1 MRNVLK
7 CICIFILFIIA
18 VFIQLFIF
26 DNMQLFGV
34 KPNLILIC
42 VIVVGLY
49 TNIYSSTVFSFFAG
63 IVVDLLFGGNG
74 MFTISYTIVGML
86 LGYINGDYMKE
97 NYLSIILIT
106 ALSVTLFE
114 VVQYVQSM
122 IILSQYISFIF
133 LIKQV
138 ILSILLNTVLVFII
152 CFIFGKIV
160 SLIDKKQNKLYW

>member
-1 MRNVLK
+1 ME
-7 CICIFILFIIA
+7 
-18 VFIQLFIF
+18 
-26 DNMQLFGV
+26 LFGV

-49 TNIYSSTVFSFFAG
+49 TNIYSSTIFSFLVG
-63 IVVDLLFGGNG
+63 IIVDLLFGSGG
-74 MFTISYTIVGML
+74 MFIISYTAIGML
-86 LGYINGDYMKE
+86 LGYISGDYMKE

-106 ALSVTLFE
+106 AISVTLFE
-114 VVQYVQSM
+114 VVEYVQSM
-122 IILSQYISFIF
+122 IILSEYISFIF

-160 SLIDKKQNKLYW
+160 GLIDKKQNKLYW

>member
-7 CICIFILFIIA
+7 GICVFILFIIA
-18 VFIQLFIF
+18 LLIQLFIF

-34 KPNLILIC
+34 KPNLILIS

-49 TNIYSSTVFSFFAG
+49 TNIYSSTIFSFFVG
-63 IVVDLLFGGNG
+63 IIVDLLFGGGG
-74 MFTISYTIVGML
+74 MFIISYTVVGML

-114 VVQYVQSM
+114 IVQYVQSM